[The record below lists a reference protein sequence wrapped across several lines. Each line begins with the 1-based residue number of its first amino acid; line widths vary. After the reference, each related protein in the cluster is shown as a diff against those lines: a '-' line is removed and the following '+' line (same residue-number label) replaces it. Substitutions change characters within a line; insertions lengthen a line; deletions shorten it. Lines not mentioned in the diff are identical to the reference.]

1 MTLYA
6 GDALPTVIEFPIST
20 GTVDGTLVSSARASV
35 RLPNESVQFWTL
47 TIGTKTAGS
56 VATTYPLA
64 ADGSSVPEHGT
75 YKIRAFLYASGGAL
89 LLVTDETE
97 FEVQRTACPRP
108 PT

>member
-6 GDALPTVIEFPIST
+6 GDALPTVVEFPIST
-20 GTVDGTLVSSARASV
+20 GTVDGTTVASGILSV
-35 RLPNESVQFWTL
+35 RTPSEAIRYWTL
-47 TIGTKTAGS
+47 TIGTKTASS
-56 VATTYPLA
+56 VAATYPLA

-75 YKIRAFLYASGGAL
+75 YKARAFLYASGGAL